1 MPCLAAL
8 AVASN
13 KIMKN
18 ELEETLSGQVR
29 QRIQLSSNALSRR
42 TEVQYYF
49 VQYFETQSLK
59 ISAEAQGR
67 SMPAHLNT
75 NEISS
80 LHQI

>member
-8 AVASN
+8 AAASN

-29 QRIQLSSNALSRR
+29 QRTQVSSNAVSRER
-42 TEVQYYF
+42 EVHYYF

-59 ISAEAQGR
+59 ISVEA
-67 SMPAHLNT
+67 
-75 NEISS
+75 
-80 LHQI
+80 